1 MKSILGAL
9 YGARYLILALAI
21 LVVFCLP
28 QIVQAAPPY
37 GLPNDPPRARYAY
50 TLRLHTRC
58 LVSGDGGGYT
68 FIILKVYTTLRITGT
83 SASGYWRMT
92 NYNGVPL
99 LCPSTALSRL
109 FYGGR

>member
-1 MKSILGAL
+1 MKSILSGI
-9 YGARYLILALAI
+9 YGARYLILVLVILA
-21 LVVFCLP
+21 VFCLP
-28 QIVQAAPPY
+28 QMVMAAP
-37 GLPNDPPRARYAY
+37 PNDPPRARYAY
-50 TLRLHTRC
+50 TLRSHTRC

-68 FIILKVYTTLRITGT
+68 FIILNAYTTLRITGT

-92 NYNGVPL
+92 YYNGVPL

>member
-1 MKSILGAL
+1 MKFILPGI
-9 YGARYLILALAI
+9 YGARYLWLALAI
-21 LVVFCLP
+21 LIFFVTVA
-28 QIVQAAPPY
+28 QAAPS
-37 GLPNDPPRARYAY
+37 NDPPRARYAY
-50 TLRLHTRC
+50 TLRSYTRC

-68 FIILKVYTTLRITGT
+68 FIILKAYTTLRITGT

>member
-1 MKSILGAL
+1 MKSIVYNLRGL
-9 YGARYLILALAI
+9 LVLLALLI
-21 LVVFCLP
+21 VFCLP
-28 QIVQAAPPY
+28 QIADAAP
-37 GLPNDPPRARYAY
+37 PNDPPRARYAY
-50 TLRLHTRC
+50 TLRSYTRC

-68 FIILKVYTTLRITGT
+68 FIILKAYTTLRITGT

-92 NYNGVPL
+92 YYNDVPL

>member
-1 MKSILGAL
+1 MKFTIYAL
-9 YGARYLILALAI
+9 RGLFVV
-21 LVVFCLP
+21 LVLLLVFCLP
-28 QIVQAAPPY
+28 MVLAEVAGAAP
-37 GLPNDPPRARYAY
+37 PNDPPRPRYAY
-50 TLRLHTRC
+50 TLRSYTRC

-68 FIILKVYTTLRITGT
+68 FIILKAYTTLRITRT